1 MVLSTVRFKI
11 SGECRKTFSAN
22 VIRDYPPRF
31 NAVGLISKM

>member
-22 VIRDYPPRF
+22 VSYEITRRGF
-31 NAVGLISKM
+31 MLVG